1 MDMNKR
7 DKNYIER
14 RLNLLRGTA
23 KELKDEFKI
32 SKNKLLEELY
42 LEIECYTDEINSK
55 IKLIE
60 RRKK

>member
-1 MDMNKR
+1 MNKQ

-14 RLNLLRGTA
+14 RLNLLKGTA

-32 SKNKLLEELY
+32 NKNKLLEELY
-42 LEIECYTDEINSK
+42 LEIECYTDEINSR